1 MKICH
6 VIFSTNRLEY
16 LGRTL
21 DSLKKLD
28 YSNALV
34 DRIIIDDYPQT
45 RNDKEFLKFISKYKF
60 DEVILNKE
68 NLGITKNWQKLFD
81 IVNNNYYDFILH
93 QEDDV
98 ELLFDIK
105 LKDMVDLLN
114 SNTNLRQVQLKR
126 NNWYD
131 TETEIIGPKDSDVIF
146 NNFRYEMH
154 KKYFWMMFSLYHSWI
169 CRENIL
175 EETKK
180 FPSEINL
187 GTFLFNKYNLQTALL
202 KTEKGLN
209 YINHF
214 GEYSQGLRV
223 SNGDQSINPYKW
235 INPNYKYLSKNGI
248 KV

>member
-16 LGRTL
+16 LERTL

-28 YSNALV
+28 YSGLIV
-34 DRIIIDDYPQT
+34 DKIIIDDYPQT
-45 RNDKEFLKFISKYKF
+45 RNDKQFLQFISKYKF
-60 DEVILNKE
+60 DEVILNKH
-68 NLGITKNWQKLFD
+68 NLGITKNWQNLFD

-105 LKDMVDLLN
+105 LKDMADLLN
-114 SNTNLRQVQLKR
+114 SNKNLRQVQLKR
-126 NNWYD
+126 NNWYH
-131 TETEIIGPKDSDVIF
+131 TETEIIGPKSDDVIF
-146 NNFRYEMH
+146 SNFRYEIH

-175 EETKK
+175 EETKQ
-180 FPSEINL
+180 FPSEISL
-187 GTFLFNKYNLQTALL
+187 GNFLFNKYNLYTALL
-202 KTEKGLN
+202 KTKEGAN

-214 GEYSQGLRV
+214 GEYSQGTRI
-223 SNGDQSINPYKW
+223 SSGDQSFNPYKW
-235 INPNYKYLSKNGI
+235 IDPNHKYFSKNGVRI
-248 KV
+248 